1 MPRHINFGY
10 NRDVPPGCIVDYFS
24 RLLLRVKSAVRLA
37 VIFWSVVPYH
47 RFSPHR
53 TFGHKLRTA
62 LYLYAPAL
70 VVVQMPVETVYIMQG
85 KNIDKTLHIVHPEE
99 IAAHIEHRP
108 SVWKARSVHNLPI
121 GEGDIAFA
129 DLGNG
134 FPQGHNAIEHAG
146 VRSSVD
152 FYAVFINRHHIFLR
166 VVARERVIQHYG
178 VFCRS
183 RSLFKLVSGHLLYI
197 SFKEI
202 HIIGRHPA

>member
-1 MPRHINFGY
+1 MSRHIDFGY
-10 NRDVPPGCIVDYFS
+10 NRDVPPGRIVDYFP
-24 RLLLRVKSAVRLA
+24 RLFLRVKSAMRLA
-37 VIFWSVVPYH
+37 VIFWSVMAYH
-47 RFSPHR
+47 CFSPHR

-85 KNIDKTLHIVHPEE
+85 KNIDKALHVLHSEE

-134 FPQGHNAIEHAG
+134 FPQGHNAIEQAG

-166 VVARERVIQHYG
+166 VVARERVIQQYS

-183 RSLFKLVSGHLLYI
+183 RSLFKLVAGHLLYI